1 MSAHGETRN
10 RAFQAA
16 CRIAASGRRPTLS
29 SVREALDGL
38 GGQQAIQQGLNDW
51 IDESARRFQM
61 PAIPAE
67 LQGPTIAFWESA
79 CTVAEKQ
86 WETHKAK
93 LDARIADLD
102 QQIAALTL
110 ERDQEREAHAGTRER
125 EAALSGERDALNATL
140 LDTRAVVGVLEDGL
154 QEMTRERDT
163 LHAELENANVFA
175 EEQARAVDYAQRV
188 AGEAREA
195 HSRAQERAATLLSE
209 RDVARSLADL
219 MRETADAA
227 SAETERAR
235 AEAQGKIAQVLSDRE
250 ADRTQIGALHAFLS
264 ERDTQL
270 AALAKTLQAQQEA
283 READTQHWMA
293 RIEELRA
300 WREEA
305 KRREAEWVA
314 EKKRLI
320 AEIGEV
326 RSALREAQ
334 KSKPAVDEAKD

>member
-16 CRIAASGRRPTLS
+16 CQIAASGRRPTLS
-29 SVREALDGL
+29 SVREALDGR
-38 GGQQAIQQGLNDW
+38 GGQQAIQHGLNDW
-51 IDESARRFQM
+51 LDESARRFQM
-61 PAIPAE
+61 PSIPAE
-67 LQGPTIAFWESA
+67 LQGPTSAFWQKA
-79 CTVAEKQ
+79 CKVAEEQ
-86 WETHKAK
+86 WETHKRK
-93 LDARIADLD
+93 LQARIDALD
-102 QQIAALTL
+102 QDVTALTL
-110 ERDQEREAHAGTRER
+110 ERDEARSAHASTLEREAR
-125 EAALSGERDALNATL
+125 SNGERDALNATL
-140 LDTRAVVGVLEDGL
+140 LDTRAVVEVLESSL
-154 QEMTRERDT
+154 QEMTNERDT
-163 LHAELENANVFA
+163 LRAELESASAFA

-195 HSRAQERAATLLSE
+195 LNRAQERAATLLSE

-219 MRETADAA
+219 MREAADAA

-235 AEAQGKIAQVLSDRE
+235 AEAQAAIAQAMTDRE
-250 ADRTQIGALHAFLS
+250 ADRTQIAALHAFLS

-283 READTQHWMA
+283 READTEHWMA

-314 EKKRLI
+314 EKRRLI

-334 KSKPAVDEAKD
+334 KSKPAVDEAKR

>member
-1 MSAHGETRN
+1 LSAHGETRN

-16 CRIAASGRRPTLS
+16 CQIAASGRRPTLS

-67 LQGPTIAFWESA
+67 LQGPTMAFWENA
-79 CTVAEKQ
+79 CNVAEKR
-86 WETHKAK
+86 WDTHKSK

-102 QQIAALTL
+102 QQVAALTL
-110 ERDQEREAHAGTRER
+110 ERDQECAAHAATRER
-125 EAALSGERDALNATL
+125 ESSVNDERDALAAML
-140 LDTRAVVGVLEDGL
+140 LDTRAAIEELDSRL
-154 QEMTRERDT
+154 QEITHERET
-163 LHAELENANVFA
+163 LRAELENANAFA

-209 RDVARSLADL
+209 RDVARSNEEL
-219 MRETADAA
+219 MREAADAA
-227 SAETERAR
+227 NAETERVR
-235 AEAQGKIAQVLSDRE
+235 SEAKTSIAQALADRE
-250 ADRTQIGALHAFLS
+250 ADRAQISTLHGFLA

-270 AALAKTLQAQQEA
+270 AALAKTLQGQQEA
-283 READTQHWMA
+283 RDADTQHWMA

-300 WREEA
+300 WRDEA
-305 KRREAEWVA
+305 KRRETEWVA
-314 EKKRLI
+314 DKKRLV
-320 AEIGEV
+320 AEIGDL
-326 RSALREAQ
+326 RSALRKAQ
-334 KSKPAVDEAKD
+334 RNKPADERK